1 MYRLHFNTDLTVHC
15 SACGK
20 AEERMLIPLGAYF
33 DDRSIG
39 KPFCIPCVHQSRAAR
54 IPVWFRTIKPD
65 VYRLA
70 QELVSNTF
78 EGRKS
83 QDFLATLF
91 RNKSLE
97 GKEILKR
104 NGIVDKESHD
114 SFSRAVKFEINFQ
127 THYVLFFSVPQI
139 LDTIKE
145 IESCLGAD
153 AIKLVKDF
161 FIDEGIYHMK
171 ESWMVGYDR
180 LRDETLDMFKEHYRV
195 IPARYGYMINGRAFA
210 DVDMHYMIMLV
221 KAVINLIIATGVF
234 AYTDDRVKQVPYF
247 SS

>member
-1 MYRLHFNTDLTVHC
+1 MYRLHFNTDSTVHC

-20 AEERMLIPLGAYF
+20 AEERMLIPLGVYF
-33 DDRSIG
+33 DDRNIG
-39 KPFCIPCVHQSRAAR
+39 MPFCIPCVHQSRAAR

-70 QELVSNTF
+70 QDLVSNSF
-78 EGRKS
+78 VGRKS

-91 RNKSLE
+91 KEKALQGE
-97 GKEILKR
+97 EILRR
-104 NGIVDKESHD
+104 NGIKDKESLS

-127 THYVLFFSVPQI
+127 THNVLFFSVTQM

-145 IESCLGAD
+145 IESCLGED

-161 FIDEGIYHMK
+161 FVDEGFYHMK
-171 ESWMVGYDR
+171 ESWLVGYSR
-180 LRDETLDMFKEHYRV
+180 LMEETLDMFKEHYRV

-221 KAVINLIIATGVF
+221 KAVINLIIVSGVF

>member
-1 MYRLHFNTDLTVHC
+1 MYRLHFNTDFTVRC

-20 AEERMLIPLGAYF
+20 VEERMLIPLGVYF
-33 DDRSIG
+33 DDRNIG
-39 KPFCIPCVHQSRAAR
+39 KPFCIPCVHQSRVAR

-65 VYRLA
+65 VYKLA
-70 QELVSNTF
+70 QDLVINTIG
-78 EGRKS
+78 GRDS
-83 QDFLATLF
+83 RDYLPTLF
-91 RNKSLE
+91 MINSME
-97 GKEILKR
+97 GEDILKHS
-104 NGIVDKESHD
+104 GLGDKETLD
-114 SFSRAVKFEINFQ
+114 SFNRAVKFEINFQ
-127 THYVLFFSVPQI
+127 THNVLFFSVTQM

-161 FIDEGIYHMK
+161 FIDKGIYHMK
-171 ESWMVGYDR
+171 ESWLVGGYR
-180 LRDETLDMFKEHYRV
+180 LKDETLDMFKEHYRV

-221 KAVINLIIATGVF
+221 KALINLIIVVGVF
-234 AYTDDRVKQVPYF
+234 AYTDKRVKHVPYF